1 MWGFRTIAL
10 VLLVV
15 MIRVVGAAQT
25 SAVQNN
31 AQQRLQDKLDIQALI
46 VRYGTA
52 LDTLDA
58 DAYAGVFTTDAELD
72 VAGNVRKGRQQIR
85 EIVTSLQRSRDENK
99 AKGTPS
105 PVLYHVISNTAIDIL
120 NNEEARHRS
129 YWQTVRVGP
138 NNQVT
143 VGAIGQYEDV
153 IVKRG
158 GQWMIRSRKIT
169 PFVDGNTA
177 AAAQAA
183 RPAAAD
189 ASPAVH
195 LQRLEDMEEIRTLL
209 LDYGRFLDSRDLVAY
224 SRLFAKDGEWVGGF
238 GSSRG
243 PEEILAFMQK
253 NLGTGPNR
261 GNTYHILSNFEI
273 AVDHDSATAWSRW
286 TFITPGADGKPVIS
300 QAGRYDDVLV
310 REDGRWRF
318 KRRVASN
325 DIPSPK

>member
-1 MWGFRTIAL
+1 MWGFRIIAS
-10 VLLVV
+10 VLLVA
-15 MIRVVGAAQT
+15 MMTVVAVAQT
-25 SAVQNN
+25 TAIQTN

-58 DAYAGVFTTDAELD
+58 DLYAGVFTADAELD

-85 EIVTSLQRSRDENK
+85 EIVTGLQRTRDENK

-105 PVLYHVISNTAIDIL
+105 AALYHVISNTAIEIM

-153 IVKRG
+153 IVKRA
-158 GQWMIRSRKIT
+158 GQWLIRSRKIT
-169 PFVDGNTA
+169 PFTAGNA
-177 AAAQAA
+177 AAAA
-183 RPAAAD
+183 PAAGPAQ
-189 ASPAVH
+189 ASPDSR

-209 LDYGRFLDSRDLVAY
+209 LDYGRFLDSRDLAAY

-238 GSSRG
+238 GSARG

-261 GNTYHILSNFEI
+261 GNTFHILSNFEI
-273 AVDHDSATAWSRW
+273 VVDRDSATAWSRW
-286 TFITPGADGKPVIS
+286 TFITPDADGKPVIS

-310 REDGRWRF
+310 REDGRWKF

-325 DIPSPK
+325 DTPPPK

>member
-10 VLLVV
+10 VLFVV
-15 MIRVVGAAQT
+15 MITVVGAAQT
-25 SAVQNN
+25 NAKNN

-58 DAYAGVFTTDAELD
+58 DTYAGVFTTDAELD

-85 EIVTSLQRSRDENK
+85 EIVTGLQRSRDENT

-105 PVLYHVISNTAIDIL
+105 PTLRHVISNTAIEIL
-120 NNEEARHRS
+120 NNDEARHRS

-153 IVKRG
+153 IVKRA
-158 GQWMIRSRKIT
+158 GQWLIRSRKIT
-169 PFVDGNTA
+169 PFTDGNTTAAVQPARSAPTDA
-177 AAAQAA
+177 AAAD
-183 RPAAAD
+183 R
-189 ASPAVH
+189 
-195 LQRLEDMEEIRTLL
+195 LRRLEDMEEIRTLL

-238 GSSRG
+238 GSVRG
-243 PEEILAFMQK
+243 PEEILVFMQK

-261 GNTYHILSNFEI
+261 GNTFHILSNFEI
-273 AVDHDSATAWSRW
+273 AVDRDSATAWSRW

-325 DIPSPK
+325 DIPTAPK

>member
-1 MWGFRTIAL
+1 MRGFRTIAL
-10 VLLVV
+10 VLLVG
-15 MIRVVGAAQT
+15 MITIVGTAQISAA
-25 SAVQNN
+25 QNN

-58 DAYAGVFTTDAELD
+58 EAYAGVFTTDAELD

-85 EIVTSLQRSRDENK
+85 EIVTGLQRSRDENK
-99 AKGTPS
+99 AKGIPS
-105 PVLYHVISNTAIDIL
+105 PALYHVISNTAIEIL
-120 NNEEARHRS
+120 NNDEAHHRS

-153 IVKRG
+153 IVKRD
-158 GQWMIRSRKIT
+158 GQWLIRSRKIT
-169 PFVDGNTA
+169 PFTDSNTA
-177 AAAQAA
+177 TAAQAV
-183 RPAAAD
+183 RPGPAD
-189 ASPAVH
+189 AAPAVR

-238 GSSRG
+238 GSARG
-243 PEEILAFMQK
+243 PEEILAFMRK

-273 AVDHDSATAWSRW
+273 VVDRDTATAWSRW

-318 KRRVASN
+318 KRRTASN
-325 DIPSPK
+325 DIPAPK